1 MSTASDISPAA
12 TTPVYSDG
20 SGEWEER
27 TLCPDDSCIGV
38 LGPDGRCC
46 LCGLR
51 GDLSRPHRFVP
62 PKSDPPPDDEPIAD
76 DVADDE
82 TAMDASSAES
92 QPAHDEDAF
101 SRRELCPN
109 DSCIGV
115 LSAEGI
121 CPLCQSRR
129 P

>member
-1 MSTASDISPAA
+1 MSTASDISPAS
-12 TTPVYSDG
+12 TTPVHADG

-51 GDLSRPHRFVP
+51 GDLSRPHRLILPNSDVP
-62 PKSDPPPDDEPIAD
+62 ATDGSVHTDAPATD
-76 DVADDE
+76 
-82 TAMDASSAES
+82 AMGASSAES